1 MTNVILE
8 HAQACKQM
16 RDTLISERA
25 KAEAGFN
32 NWKKGVLACSE
43 KFRNRIPFDVANT
56 TVQTLIPEWYAEE
69 PNEEIAKQQF
79 ERANA
84 LMQQV
89 DEIVLA
95 LINEGKALR
104 AEFQGMQVFLWL

>member
-1 MTNVILE
+1 MVNIITE

-32 NWKKGVLACSE
+32 QWKAGVLACSE
-43 KFRNRIPFDVANT
+43 KFRNRIPFDVAST
-56 TVQTLIPEWYAEE
+56 TVQTLIPEWYKDE
-69 PNEEIAKQQF
+69 PNEEIARQQF
-79 ERANA
+79 EQANA

-89 DEIVLA
+89 DGIVME
-95 LINEGKALR
+95 LINEAKALR
-104 AEFQGMQVFLWL
+104 AEFQGM